1 MCSNGGWNQRHQ
13 SHHLL
18 SGERAVDLCVGK
30 DKRDSCFQLSEME
43 IQVFCVRLM
52 T

>member
-1 MCSNGGWNQRHQ
+1 MCSNGGWSQRHR

-18 SGERAVDLCVGK
+18 SGERAMDPCVGEN
-30 DKRDSCFQLSEME
+30 KRDSCFQLSEME

-52 T
+52 V